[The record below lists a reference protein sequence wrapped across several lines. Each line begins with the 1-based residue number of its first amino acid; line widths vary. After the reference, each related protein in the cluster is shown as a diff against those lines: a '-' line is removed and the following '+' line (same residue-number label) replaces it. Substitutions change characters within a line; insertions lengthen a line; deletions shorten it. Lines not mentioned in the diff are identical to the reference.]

1 MSSNEQLSKEK
12 ENKLKDIFYL
22 VDQDKDNKIDT
33 NEVGVTLRALGI
45 YLSQEDISQITNE
58 IDPSGCGKV
67 TYEQFKDLYI
77 TKLSTNKKVN
87 DLVKAFKSFD
97 KERLLITKLAKK
109 YEHLASFEDLYSERK
124 NGGDSYII
132 DKQVDAIIYELFG
145 LDSEEIAYLEREV

>member
-45 YLSQEDISQITNE
+45 YLSQEDISQITKE

-77 TKLSTNKKVN
+77 TQLSTNKKVN

-97 KERLLITKLAKK
+97 KENKGVINLNELKHGLTVLGEPLSDYEIELLMEEANCDENGNVDYIKLSEKIFGEKYTK
-109 YEHLASFEDLYSERK
+109 
-124 NGGDSYII
+124 
-132 DKQVDAIIYELFG
+132 
-145 LDSEEIAYLEREV
+145 

>member
-22 VDQDKDNKIDT
+22 VDQNKDNKIDT

-45 YLSQEDISQITNE
+45 YLSQEDISQITKE

-97 KERLLITKLAKK
+97 KNNTETININDLKHGLTVLGEPLSEYEFKLLLEEANCENDGTIDYIKLSEKIFGEK
-109 YEHLASFEDLYSERK
+109 YSK
-124 NGGDSYII
+124 
-132 DKQVDAIIYELFG
+132 
-145 LDSEEIAYLEREV
+145 

>member
-45 YLSQEDISQITNE
+45 YLSQEDISQITKE

-77 TKLSTNKKVN
+77 TKLSQQ
-87 DLVKAFKSFD
+87 KAPLSLQQFPPLQSRAVFTLTLRPALTVR
-97 KERLLITKLAKK
+97 RLGRNGKL
-109 YEHLASFEDLYSERK
+109 
-124 NGGDSYII
+124 
-132 DKQVDAIIYELFG
+132 
-145 LDSEEIAYLEREV
+145 